1 MNKKQHTFYGIFG
14 LIIGIVGGIAGTA
27 FSMGAD
33 KQRVND
39 TLIRHTAE
47 LDLLPQIISN
57 QTSKIQESIAHLTR
71 EIGDLRT
78 DVQVLKAIME
88 RIEKSD

>member
-1 MNKKQHTFYGIFG
+1 MTKKQYTLPGIFG
-14 LIIGIVGGIAGTA
+14 LIIGIIGGIAGTA

-47 LDLLPQIISN
+47 LDLLPQIISD
-57 QTSKIQESIAHLTR
+57 QTSKIQESIVHLAD
-71 EIGDLRT
+71 EIVDLRIK
-78 DVQVLKAIME
+78 VEVLTTIIE